1 MFFMHA
7 VYCQQMFNKTVDLI
21 NVGCGV
27 HLQMQNT
34 LHAPSL
40 FLKLKQTTVLR
51 PSSPKNCVLMC
62 VKAKNA

>member
-1 MFFMHA
+1 MHA

-27 HLQMQNT
+27 HLQMQNMHT
-34 LHAPSL
+34 HTTRS
-40 FLKLKQTTVLR
+40 FSFSKGTTVLR
-51 PSSPKNCVLMC
+51 PSSPKDCVLMC